1 MIGIIQNSEITALI
15 EKFNKRGITDPDLIR
30 RLMLG
35 EVRSKIDT
43 YFRVLLGT
51 KNFNKMVRKGDEWV
65 REQTYDAWVNE

>member
-1 MIGIIQNSEITALI
+1 MNGIIQNSEITALI
-15 EKFNKRGITDPDLIR
+15 EKFNKRGITDPDVIR

-65 REQTYDAWVNE
+65 REQTYDACVNE

>member
-1 MIGIIQNSEITALI
+1 MNGIIQNSEITALI
-15 EKFNKRGITDPDLIR
+15 EKFNKRGITDPDVIR

-35 EVRSKIDT
+35 EVRSVIDT